1 MRNFRLSFTI
11 TILTA
16 FTLLFLAAAGGSL
29 VARWQVARDAAMGTA
44 VDVIVEIGDKVAA
57 RVEGMIRPLS
67 LAARVIAAGPD
78 LDDPAPLLAVLRS
91 LPQATV
97 VHVGRHDGA
106 WLAVGVAEDLPPEIR
121 AALPMPEA
129 TRYVMRRMPPGG
141 LPGLAQGFDE
151 LGNPAG
157 ASVTIRAA
165 LDPRQETWFLVGQ
178 NGNEVSVSD
187 LYRLGVL
194 RRPGIAVAAR
204 LPGNIGVAAVEISL
218 EELAGLLSRQGVS
231 PESHLFIAD
240 ENGILLAHNR
250 PHLAVRA
257 DGQGWTT
264 LASSS
269 DPLLRDIWRA
279 YQEGR
284 LEEGPLVLLA
294 LDDRNFAARVTPIDV
309 AAGRALFAVVLTPV
323 ADLIEPVIRAEQR
336 GLVISLG
343 LMVLALVGIWLLASR
358 IARPLSWLSNEADAI
373 RRFELDSPIRIQS
386 RITEV
391 ERLAGS
397 MAAMKRTLGTFG
409 RYVPKDLVRRLV
421 ASGADAELGGE
432 RRTITV
438 MFCDVAGFTTIAE
451 RLDPDDVMRLT
462 SAYFERLTEAL
473 LAEGATIDKFIGDAV
488 MAVWNA
494 PENDTAHA
502 ARACRAVLR
511 ARRVVDDAT
520 PDFAAHGWPPMHTR
534 FGLNTG
540 EAVVGHVG
548 SRDRISWTSIGATV
562 NLSARLEGLNKH
574 YATTILATD
583 ATRAAAGEGFAW
595 RWVDR
600 VLPKGV
606 LSPVDIFELLGE
618 DAADASATTW
628 QDFRDRYLAGD
639 FTAARALLDTPALDG
654 DALAAQYRARVQN
667 FIADP
672 PGPGWNGVM
681 AFQEK

>member
-1 MRNFRLSFTI
+1 MPRFRLSFTI
-11 TILTA
+11 TILSA

-29 VARWQVARDAAMGTA
+29 LARWQVARDAAMGTA
-44 VDVIVEIGDKVAA
+44 VDVMVEIGDKVAA
-57 RVEGMIRPLS
+57 RVESMIRPLS
-67 LAARVIAAGPD
+67 VAARVIAAGPD
-78 LDDPAPLLAVLRS
+78 LEDPAPLLAVLRS

-141 LPGLAQGFDE
+141 LPGVAQGFDE
-151 LGNPAG
+151 LGDPAG
-157 ASVTIRAA
+157 GSVPIRTA
-165 LDPRQETWFLVGQ
+165 LDPRQEAWFLVGQ
-178 NGNEVSVSD
+178 NGAEVAVSD

-194 RRPGIAVAAR
+194 GRPGIAVATR
-204 LPGNIGVAAVEISL
+204 LPGNAGVVAVEISL

-250 PHLAVRA
+250 PELAVRA
-257 DGQGWTT
+257 DGAGWTT
-264 LASSS
+264 LAQST
-269 DPLLRDIWRA
+269 DPLLRGIWRA
-279 YQEGR
+279 YQEGA
-284 LEEGPLVLLA
+284 LDQGPLVLLP
-294 LDDRNFAARVTPIDV
+294 LEGRQFAARVAPINL
-309 AAGRALFAVVLTPV
+309 GTERFLFAVVMTPV
-323 ADLIEPVIRAEQR
+323 STLIEPVVRAEQR

-343 LMVLALVGIWLLASR
+343 LMVLALAGIWVLASR
-358 IARPLSWLSNEADAI
+358 IARPLTRLSAEADAI
-373 RRFELDSPIRIQS
+373 RRFELDGPIGIQS

-421 ASGADAELGGE
+421 ASGTDAELGGE

-451 RLDPDDVMRLT
+451 RLDPDEVMRLT

-494 PENDTAHA
+494 PENDSAHA
-502 ARACRAVLR
+502 ARACAAVLR
-511 ARRVVDDAT
+511 ARRVVDAAT
-520 PDFAAHGWPPMHTR
+520 PDFAAQGWPPMHTR

-574 YATTILATD
+574 YGTSILATG
-583 ATRAAAGEGFAW
+583 ATRDAAGDGFAW

-606 LSPVDIFELLGE
+606 LSPVDIFELLDAPTE
-618 DAADASATTW
+618 DTTAAPW
-628 QDFRDRYLAGD
+628 RQFRDRYLAGD
-639 FTAARALLDTPALDG
+639 FIAARALLDTPLLHN
-654 DALAAQYRARVQN
+654 DALASQYRARVET